1 MNKAVIEDASLEMLE
16 LFESVSKEAK
26 KEKLAVPPISKM
38 VYYWTRKPL
47 IVGRAVALASTLD
60 SVDAVKSLLGIYG
73 EKRVYTH
80 TPNLDMYKQK
90 LGKDPSKIKV
100 LDPFAGTGNL
110 MFPATELGLNVT
122 CSEYN
127 PLAHLI
133 EKASL
138 KIPAK
143 NGHELALEF
152 QKIANQI
159 IDETEKELKDCY
171 TAGYLAYLWVWCITC
186 PHCTQR
192 VPLSNQ
198 MYVAKKRNI
207 GVRFT
212 PTKNKNFTVKI
223 IRDMDEIEGK
233 SFTQKGGKAQCIS
246 CGNTISYDVMTKDIT
261 KNKDLE
267 MIAIQIQ
274 KPRGRDYIPPTKED
288 KKQHRD
294 AIKCFKIKY
303 DKKERFLLIPN
314 EEILS
319 SHRRE
324 HTLWH
329 YGIRYW
335 NEYFSDRQLL
345 ILSTLVKKINAFC
358 TSSNISNIDDLRI
371 YLSFLVARLVDS
383 YSYGVHWNISR
394 ETPEPTLA
402 MRQPRVIFNF
412 IEINPFEKV
421 RGSLRNNVVNI
432 TKAIE
437 FCSHLNNSA
446 LCNLES
452 VTKQS
457 NTKYDLIITDPPYG
471 DDVQYGE
478 LSEFFY
484 LWVYRIL
491 KNNFILPS
499 RAPLEEDFCE
509 SWGRFGNKKIAS
521 QFFEAGLKKSFV
533 SMNKKLK
540 DDGLL
545 VVFFAH
551 SSIQAWNQLLAS
563 IRESRFRVVSSY
575 AIHTESTENILAR
588 GKTSFMSSIIVVC
601 KKITKE
607 SEEFFEDIIPQV
619 EDNIKKMIND
629 IPDNKLLTLPITDLL
644 IMVYGKVLESCTK
657 HTVLKSRRKDFTPDF
672 ETLIS
677 DARSF
682 IMRQLVTKLT
692 HKSMNAV
699 GSRMAFYILTKIF
712 HKGVIGGDDA
722 LKIAQ
727 TYGIDLALLE
737 KDQVITKN
745 GKIQR
750 LCYLSETERD
760 YPSDN
765 VDKNNLHQ
773 QLCYL
778 SRLVTTKKADSIR
791 TVLGKENFREDHI
804 KQIVFLILKSFAL
817 RRNKGESLNVREQEE
832 IETLKVLA
840 DIMNIRPEEGLDA
853 YF

>member
-16 LFESVSKEAK
+16 LFELVSKEAK

-73 EKRVYTH
+73 EKRAYTRI
-80 TPNLDMYKQK
+80 PNMDMYKQK

-212 PTKNKNFTVKI
+212 PTKNKDFTVKI
-223 IRDMDEIEGK
+223 IRDIDKTEGK
-233 SFTQKGGKAQCIS
+233 SFTQKKGKAQCIS
-246 CGNTISYDVMTKDIT
+246 CGNAISYDIMIKDIA
-261 KNKDLE
+261 KNKDRKI
-267 MIAIQIQ
+267 IAMQIQ
-274 KPRGRDYIPPTKED
+274 KPRGRDYILPEKND
-288 KKQHRD
+288 WKQYLKT
-294 AIKCFKIKY
+294 IKFFEKKY
-303 DKKERFLLIPN
+303 DELKTLIPHELIHKDPRN
-314 EEILS
+314 PLS
-319 SHRRE
+319 N
-324 HTLWH
+324 
-329 YGIRYW
+329 YGINHW

-371 YLSFLVARLVDS
+371 YLSFLVARLVNS
-383 YSYGVHWNISR
+383 YSYGVTWDTSR
-394 ETPEPTLA
+394 ETPASTLA
-402 MRQPRVIFNF
+402 MRQPRIVFNLV
-412 IEINPFEKV
+412 EINPFEKV
-421 RGSLRNNVVNI
+421 RGSLRNNIVNI

-437 FCSHLNNSA
+437 FCSHLNNFA
-446 LCNLES
+446 LCSLES

-457 NTKYDLIITDPPYG
+457 DTKYDLIITDPPYG

-491 KNNFILPS
+491 KNNFALPS

-540 DDGLL
+540 DNGLL

-575 AIHTESTENILAR
+575 AIHTESTENPLAR
-588 GKTSFMSSIIVVC
+588 GKTSFMSSIVVVC

-629 IPDNKLLTLPITDLL
+629 IPDDRLLTLPITDLL

-737 KDQVITKN
+737 KDQVITKD

-832 IETLKVLA
+832 IETLEVLA

>member
-1 MNKAVIEDASLEMLE
+1 MNKTVIEDASLEMLE
-16 LFESVSKEAK
+16 LFELVSKEAK

-60 SVDAVKSLLGIYG
+60 SVDAIKSLLGIYG
-73 EKRVYTH
+73 EKRAYTRI
-80 TPNLDMYKQK
+80 PNMDMYKQK

-212 PTKNKNFTVKI
+212 PTKNKDFTVKI
-223 IRDMDEIEGK
+223 IRDMDKTEGK
-233 SFTQKGGKAQCIS
+233 SFTQKKGKAQCIS
-246 CGNTISYDVMTKDIT
+246 CGNAISYDIMIKDIA
-261 KNKDLE
+261 KNKDRKI
-267 MIAIQIQ
+267 IAMQIQ
-274 KPRGRDYIPPTKED
+274 KPRGRDYILPEKND
-288 KKQHRD
+288 WKQYLKT
-294 AIKCFKIKY
+294 IKFFEKKY
-303 DKKERFLLIPN
+303 DELKTLIPHELIHKDPRN
-314 EEILS
+314 PLS
-319 SHRRE
+319 N
-324 HTLWH
+324 
-329 YGIRYW
+329 YGINHW

-371 YLSFLVARLVDS
+371 YLSFLVARLVNS
-383 YSYGVHWNISR
+383 YSYGVTWDTSR
-394 ETPEPTLA
+394 ETPASTLA
-402 MRQPRVIFNF
+402 MRQPRIVFNLV
-412 IEINPFEKV
+412 EINPFEKV

-457 NTKYDLIITDPPYG
+457 DTKYDLIITDPPYG

-491 KNNFILPS
+491 KNNFTLPS

-540 DDGLL
+540 DNGLL

-575 AIHTESTENILAR
+575 AIHTESTENPLAR
-588 GKTSFMSSIIVVC
+588 GKTSFMSSIVVVC

-629 IPDNKLLTLPITDLL
+629 IPDDRLLTLPITDLL

-737 KDQVITKN
+737 KDQVITKD

-840 DIMNIRPEEGLDA
+840 DIMNIRLEEGLDA

>member
-16 LFESVSKEAK
+16 LFELVSKEAK

-73 EKRVYTH
+73 EKRAYTRI
-80 TPNLDMYKQK
+80 PNMDMYKQK

-212 PTKNKNFTVKI
+212 PTKNKDFTVKI
-223 IRDMDEIEGK
+223 IRDIDKTEGK
-233 SFTQKGGKAQCIS
+233 SFTQKKGKAQCIS
-246 CGNTISYDVMTKDIT
+246 CGNAISYDIMIKDIA
-261 KNKDLE
+261 KNKDRKI
-267 MIAIQIQ
+267 IAMQIQ
-274 KPRGRDYIPPTKED
+274 KPRGRDYILPEKND
-288 KKQHRD
+288 WKQYLKT
-294 AIKCFKIKY
+294 IKFFEKKY
-303 DKKERFLLIPN
+303 DELKTLIPHELIHKDPRN
-314 EEILS
+314 PLS
-319 SHRRE
+319 N
-324 HTLWH
+324 
-329 YGIRYW
+329 YGINHW

-371 YLSFLVARLVDS
+371 YLSFLVARLVNS
-383 YSYGVHWNISR
+383 YSYGVTWDTSR
-394 ETPEPTLA
+394 ETPASTLA
-402 MRQPRVIFNF
+402 MRQPRIVFNLV
-412 IEINPFEKV
+412 EINPFEKV
-421 RGSLRNNVVNI
+421 RGSLRNNIVNI

-437 FCSHLNNSA
+437 FCSHLNNFA
-446 LCNLES
+446 LCSLES

-457 NTKYDLIITDPPYG
+457 DTKYDLIITDPPYG

-491 KNNFILPS
+491 KNNFALPS

-540 DDGLL
+540 DNGLL

-575 AIHTESTENILAR
+575 AIHTESTENPLAR
-588 GKTSFMSSIIVVC
+588 GKTSFMSSIVVVC

-629 IPDNKLLTLPITDLL
+629 IPDDRLLTLPITDLL

-737 KDQVITKN
+737 KDQVITKD

-817 RRNKGESLNVREQEE
+817 RRNKGESLNIREQEE
-832 IETLKVLA
+832 IETLEVLA

>member
-16 LFESVSKEAK
+16 LFELVSKEAK

-60 SVDAVKSLLGIYG
+60 SVDAIKSLLGIYG
-73 EKRVYTH
+73 EKRAYTRI
-80 TPNLDMYKQK
+80 PNMDMYKQK

-212 PTKNKNFTVKI
+212 PTKNKDFTVKI
-223 IRDMDEIEGK
+223 IRDMDKTEGK
-233 SFTQKGGKAQCIS
+233 SFTQKKGKAQCIS
-246 CGNTISYDVMTKDIT
+246 CGNAISYDIMIKDIA
-261 KNKDLE
+261 KNKDRKI
-267 MIAIQIQ
+267 IAMQIQ
-274 KPRGRDYIPPTKED
+274 KPRGRDYILPEKND
-288 KKQHRD
+288 WKQYLKT
-294 AIKCFKIKY
+294 IKFFEKKY
-303 DKKERFLLIPN
+303 DELKTLIPHELIHKDPRN
-314 EEILS
+314 PLS
-319 SHRRE
+319 N
-324 HTLWH
+324 
-329 YGIRYW
+329 YGINHW

-371 YLSFLVARLVDS
+371 YLSFLVARLVNS
-383 YSYGVHWNISR
+383 YSYGVTWDTSR
-394 ETPEPTLA
+394 ETPASTLA
-402 MRQPRVIFNF
+402 MRQPRIVFNLV
-412 IEINPFEKV
+412 EINPFEKV

-457 NTKYDLIITDPPYG
+457 DTKYDLIITDPPYG

-491 KNNFILPS
+491 KNNFTLPS

-540 DDGLL
+540 DNGLL

-575 AIHTESTENILAR
+575 AIHTESTENPLAR
-588 GKTSFMSSIIVVC
+588 GKTSFMSSIVVVC

-629 IPDNKLLTLPITDLL
+629 IPDDRLLTLPITDLL

-737 KDQVITKN
+737 KDQVITKD
-745 GKIQR
+745 GKVQR